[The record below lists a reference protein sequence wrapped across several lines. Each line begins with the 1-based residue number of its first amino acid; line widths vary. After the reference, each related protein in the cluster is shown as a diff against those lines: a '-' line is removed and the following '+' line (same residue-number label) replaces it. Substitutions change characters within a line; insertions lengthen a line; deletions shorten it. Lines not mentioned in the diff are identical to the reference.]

1 MRWDWTPHTRA
12 KLATFLEARGLT
24 RGDVTTQPI
33 GDGHSNLT
41 FLVSDG
47 TRRVVVRR
55 PPPPPTPPGAHDVLR
70 EARLIGALAGTGVPV
85 PRLLATA
92 GAGEVVD
99 VPLYVMTFA
108 AGPVVTTGTPPPL
121 NPPALRRRIGQ
132 ALVDTL
138 ADLHAVD
145 WRSAGLADLGRPERF
160 NERHRRRIGGLVA
173 DDDGKPPP
181 HFAEID
187 AWLAAHVPAESGA
200 SIIHN
205 DYRIGNVVLCAGR
218 PGEIAA
224 VLDWELATLG
234 DPLFD
239 VGYFLA
245 SVPERGG
252 MLTPTEEL
260 GVAMLESGYPT
271 REELAGRYAE
281 RTGASLANLDWYTAL
296 ALWKLAV
303 LYEYGRR
310 RAVRGGGIPTTL
322 TRRWCGRS
330 WRPLTAS
337 PDCGLRTGDAGRTDG
352 ELPRR
357 VGGAGRHGPS
367 GAVLRPVRVQPAPDG
382 CDHAIDHLRRRDP
395 SGARHR

>member
-1 MRWDWTPHTRA
+1 MRWDWTPQTRA
-12 KLATFLEARGLT
+12 KLATFLQARGLT

-55 PPPPPTPPGAHDVLR
+55 PPPPPTAPGAHDVLR

-108 AGPVVTTGTPPPL
+108 AGPVVTTGTPAPL
-121 NPPALRRRIGQ
+121 NSPALRRRIGQ

-145 WRSAGLADLGRPERF
+145 WRSAGLADLGRPEGF
-160 NERHRRRIGGLVA
+160 NDRHRRGIGGLVA
-173 DDDGKPPP
+173 DDDGRPPP

-271 REELAGRYAE
+271 RR
-281 RTGASLANLDWYTAL
+281 GASRPVCRTDRSQPRQPRLVHRAGAVEARGALRVRTAP
-296 ALWKLAV
+296 
-303 LYEYGRR
+303 GRSR
-310 RAVRGGGIPTTL
+310 RGGSL
-322 TRRWCGRS
+322 
-330 WRPLTAS
+330 
-337 PDCGLRTGDAGRTDG
+337 LR
-352 ELPRR
+352 
-357 VGGAGRHGPS
+357 
-367 GAVLRPVRVQPAPDG
+367 
-382 CDHAIDHLRRRDP
+382 
-395 SGARHR
+395 